1 MSEDGAAS
9 VVTGGRPGRRRPNP
23 VSRMLGRRGFLLA
36 VVLAAILVPPAPL
49 ALPRAGSVEA
59 RWIPVFAGMT
69 VRSDNRIGVDGIIP
83 AFAGMTEGGVPVRA
97 VRTVIPARAGMKAGG
112 ASGCAMRTRVSTFPE
127 VTASTLM
134 KSFPRRRESI
144 DSRALP
150 GTSLSADHGRAQ
162 SASQSVGTDRAA
174 FREPYDTGAGAL
186 ARIGHRPGRG
196 MFLLAAPQLRDPRF
210 AQTVV
215 LLLEYDETGALGL
228 VINRPTE
235 ASLHDVL
242 ATPLPNSEGHAVFA
256 GGPVELRRLIALL
269 RSPDAVDGAE
279 RLFGDVHAS
288 GSMDTLRR
296 MLERDGH
303 AADVHAYLGYAGWAP
318 GQLDAEIARG
328 DWIVA
333 PADAGSVFDTPP
345 VDVWPNLMRRNAGR
359 WVRAGPVRP
368 A

>member
-9 VVTGGRPGRRRPNP
+9 VVTDGRPGRRRRPNP
-23 VSRMLGRRGFLLA
+23 MSRMPGRRGFP
-36 VVLAAILVPPAPL
+36 LAAILSAFLVLIALL
-49 ALPRAGSVEA
+49 ALPQAPPVEVP
-59 RWIPVFAGMT
+59 W
-69 VRSDNRIGVDGIIP
+69 IP
-83 AFAGMTEGGVPVRA
+83 AFAGMTES
-97 VRTVIPARAGMKAGG
+97 TPAPGE
-112 ASGCAMRTRVSTFPE
+112 SGTATRVVGEPRLVFPL
-127 VTASTLM
+127 VRVA
-134 KSFPRRRESI
+134 
-144 DSRALP
+144 
-150 GTSLSADHGRAQ
+150 
-162 SASQSVGTDRAA
+162 
-174 FREPYDTGAGAL
+174 AL

-196 MFLLAAPQLRDPRF
+196 MFLLAAPRLRDPNF
-210 AQTVV
+210 ARTVV

-269 RSPDAVDGAE
+269 RSPVAVDGAE

-328 DWIVA
+328 DWIVT
-333 PADAGSVFDTPP
+333 PADAESVFDTPP

-359 WVRAGPVRP
+359 WVRAGPARP

>member
-1 MSEDGAAS
+1 MGEDGAAS
-9 VVTGGRPGRRRPNP
+9 VKTGGRSGRWRRANP
-23 VSRMLGRRGFLLA
+23 VSRMRGRREFLLA
-36 VVLAAILVPPAPL
+36 AVLAAILVAPAPL
-49 ALPRAGSVEA
+49 VLPHAGSVEA
-59 RWIPVFAGMT
+59 RWIPASAGMT
-69 VRSDNRIGVDGIIP
+69 VRSDNRIGADGIIP
-83 AFAGMTEGGVPVRA
+83 ASAGMTGSASALGES
-97 VRTVIPARAGMKAGG
+97 G
-112 ASGCAMRTRVSTFPE
+112 AATRVVGEPRLVSTF
-127 VTASTLM
+127 VRVA
-134 KSFPRRRESI
+134 
-144 DSRALP
+144 
-150 GTSLSADHGRAQ
+150 
-162 SASQSVGTDRAA
+162 
-174 FREPYDTGAGAL
+174 AL

-196 MFLLAAPQLRDPRF
+196 MFLLAAPRLRDPRF

-215 LLLEYDETGALGL
+215 LLLEYDRTGALGL

-269 RSPDAVDGAE
+269 RSPVAVAGAE
-279 RLFGDVHAS
+279 HLFGDVHAS

-359 WVRAGPVRP
+359 WVRAGPARP

>member
-1 MSEDGAAS
+1 MGEDGAAS
-9 VVTGGRPGRRRPNP
+9 VVTGERPGRRRRPNA
-23 VSRMLGRRGFLLA
+23 VSRMPGRRGLLLA
-36 VVLAAILVPPAPL
+36 AVLAAVLVPSAPL
-49 ALPRAGSVEA
+49 VLPHAGSVEA
-59 RWIPVFAGMT
+59 RWIPASAGQT
-69 VRSDNRIGVDGIIP
+69 GSASAPGEFG
-83 AFAGMTEGGVPVRA
+83 AG
-97 VRTVIPARAGMKAGG
+97 
-112 ASGCAMRTRVSTFPE
+112 TRVVGEPRLVSTF
-127 VTASTLM
+127 VRVA
-134 KSFPRRRESI
+134 
-144 DSRALP
+144 ALP
-150 GTSLSADHGRAQ
+150 
-162 SASQSVGTDRAA
+162 
-174 FREPYDTGAGAL
+174 
-186 ARIGHRPGRG
+186 RIGHRPGRG
-196 MFLLAAPQLRDPRF
+196 MFLLAAPRLRDPRF

-215 LLLEYDETGALGL
+215 LLLEYGQTGALGV

-269 RSPDAVDGAE
+269 RSPVAVDGAE

-333 PADAGSVFDTPP
+333 PADAESVFDTPP

-359 WVRAGPVRP
+359 WVRAGPARP

>member
-1 MSEDGAAS
+1 MDTESEVASFTAVSYRHLGNGQAAVRMGEDGTAS
-9 VVTGGRPGRRRPNP
+9 MVTGGRPGRRRRLDP
-23 VSRMLGRRGFLLA
+23 VSRMPRRRAFLLS
-36 VVLAAILVPPAPL
+36 AILSAIPVLTALL
-49 ALPRAGSVEA
+49 ALSQAPAVEVP
-59 RWIPVFAGMT
+59 WIPVFAGMT
-69 VRSDNRIGVDGIIP
+69 KSAP
-83 AFAGMTEGGVPVRA
+83 APGES
-97 VRTVIPARAGMKAGG
+97 G
-112 ASGCAMRTRVSTFPE
+112 AATRVVGEPRLVSTFAR
-127 VTASTLM
+127 VA
-134 KSFPRRRESI
+134 
-144 DSRALP
+144 
-150 GTSLSADHGRAQ
+150 
-162 SASQSVGTDRAA
+162 
-174 FREPYDTGAGAL
+174 AL
-186 ARIGHRPGRG
+186 ARIGHPPGRG
-196 MFLLAAPQLRDPRF
+196 MFLLAAPRLRDPRF

-215 LLLEYDETGALGL
+215 LLLEYDRTGALGL

-235 ASLHDVL
+235 ASLQDVL
-242 ATPLPNSEGHAVFA
+242 AIPLPNSEGHAVFA

-269 RSPDAVDGAE
+269 RSPVAVDGAE

-345 VDVWPNLMRRNAGR
+345 GDVWPNLMRRNAGR
-359 WVRAGPVRP
+359 WVRAGPARP

>member
-1 MSEDGAAS
+1 MSEDGAAPA
-9 VVTGGRPGRRRPNP
+9 VTGGRPGRRHRPDP
-23 VSRMLGRRGFLLA
+23 VSRMPGRRAF
-36 VVLAAILVPPAPL
+36 VLTAILSAIPVLIASL
-49 ALPRAGSVEA
+49 ALPQAPAVEVP
-59 RWIPVFAGMT
+59 W
-69 VRSDNRIGVDGIIP
+69 IP
-83 AFAGMTEGGVPVRA
+83 AFAGVTEEGLRSDA
-97 VRTVIPARAGMKAGG
+97 VRTIIPASAGVTEEGLRADAVRTIIPALEGMTESAPAPGESGAVARVAGEP
-112 ASGCAMRTRVSTFPE
+112 RFFSTFAR
-127 VTASTLM
+127 VA
-134 KSFPRRRESI
+134 
-144 DSRALP
+144 
-150 GTSLSADHGRAQ
+150 
-162 SASQSVGTDRAA
+162 
-174 FREPYDTGAGAL
+174 AL
-186 ARIGHRPGRG
+186 ARIGHPPGRG
-196 MFLLAAPQLRDPRF
+196 MFLLAAPRLRDPRF

-215 LLLEYDETGALGL
+215 LLLEYDRTGALGL

-269 RSPDAVDGAE
+269 RSPVAVEGAE

-303 AADVHAYLGYAGWAP
+303 AADVQAYLGYAGWAP

-359 WVRAGPVRP
+359 WVRAGPARP